1 MGCCIRKGINKYFT
15 KSNRS
20 LLHPIGKKGAIIF
33 VLSFSLAIST
43 HKCTFHTELELAD
56 SSTLQGEKKEKKGNS
71 QNAKL

>member
-1 MGCCIRKGINKYFT
+1 M
-15 KSNRS
+15 
-20 LLHPIGKKGAIIF
+20 LHPIGKKGAIIF

-43 HKCTFHTELELAD
+43 HKCTFHTELALAD